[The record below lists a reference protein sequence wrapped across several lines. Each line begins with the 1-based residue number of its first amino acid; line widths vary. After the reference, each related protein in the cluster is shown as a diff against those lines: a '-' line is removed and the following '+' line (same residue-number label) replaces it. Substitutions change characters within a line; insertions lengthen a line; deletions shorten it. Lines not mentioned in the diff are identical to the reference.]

1 MDIDNCDVFV
11 ILANGRKWEERQNC
25 DQCYLLKFVK
35 FFLCEWIQEVQIFL
49 RISQQK

>member
-25 DQCYLLKFVK
+25 DQCYLLKFVE
-35 FFLCEWIQEVQIFL
+35 FFLREWIQEVQIFL